1 MRIYCSSID
10 SNNGI
15 FVHGDGSSDPLVGC
29 DRGIRNIVGIRRKT
43 SALFHEWTDDPSFIL
58 SQQVTAVVV
67 AAIKEQYRLRHTST
81 FSQLNYLYF
90 YFRSTYTHFPRI
102 FKFLHSLH
110 KHIRTM

>member
-43 SALFHEWTDDPSFIL
+43 SALFHEWTDDPSPIL
-58 SQQVTAVVV
+58 HLITTSNSGSSSSNKKAVSSW
-67 AAIKEQYRLRHTST
+67 T
-81 FSQLNYLYF
+81 
-90 YFRSTYTHFPRI
+90 
-102 FKFLHSLH
+102 H
-110 KHIRTM
+110 KHIFPTELFIFLFSLNIYTLSPNPQILAFSA